1 MLTRLKVLDVEVEGV
16 VGMSGLE
23 LDRSARESRVV
34 FVAYAVVLA
43 KAEAFGYLGRV
54 LVEAGHGEKPEA

>member
-16 VGMSGLE
+16 MGMSGLE

-43 KAEAFGYLGRV
+43 KAEAFG
-54 LVEAGHGEKPEA
+54 